1 MSDDAPS
8 PQPLSRKGR
17 GASIV
22 PRPPAGEGQA
32 ARSDA
37 RERGRRI
44 AKLRTHAKTMRS
56 APTPAEHRLW
66 QILRAHR
73 FADYKF
79 RRQVPIDHYIAD
91 FLCPAERLIIELD
104 GGQHAANSHDTLR
117 DAYLQAQGF
126 RILRFWNND
135 ALSNP
140 AGVFDAI
147 SAALSHPS
155 PSHRCAAGPSLSPT
169 GRGAGEDTHG

>member
-104 GGQHAANSHDTLR
+104 GGQHAANSHDTPTW
-117 DAYLQAQGF
+117 QA
-126 RILRFWNND
+126 
-135 ALSNP
+135 P
-140 AGVFDAI
+140 AGLLGYSPVNTTDIDQLMA
-147 SAALSHPS
+147 SAAAKDPLMAKNKPEEKMGSRNPPAS
-155 PSHRCAAGPSLSPT
+155 PVNNQFLPYIF
-169 GRGAGEDTHG
+169 